1 MSLNLYFLSLPFKAK
16 MESLGHY
23 CNPSH
28 GISLLSVLNE
38 QRLKGQLCDVV
49 LVVGDQQYQA
59 HKNVLAAC
67 SEYFQSVFSRRDAE
81 NHSIV
86 QLDFCEPDAFEIV
99 LNYIYSSSLFV
110 EKCSLAAIQELGYS
124 LGIPFLTNIM
134 SVRPQA
140 SYSVSRKRMSLSEEE
155 DGASQRE
162 LLLYIKV
169 KVSSLAWMCFR
180 GKVRL
185 FRENRLNRLQSHPR
199 SHTISV
205 IRANPQDMSDQM
217 KKSPTV
223 PPTAEV
229 HIKTETMVI
238 ADPSSPHQHPYW
250 DIELNTDRNLWGR
263 N

>member
-49 LVVGDQQYQA
+49 LLVGDQQYQA

-81 NHSIV
+81 NRSIV

-140 SYSVSRKRMSLSEEE
+140 SYSVSRKQMSLSEEE
-155 DGASQRE
+155 DGASQKR
-162 LLLYIKV
+162 
-169 KVSSLAWMCFR
+169 
-180 GKVRL
+180 
-185 FRENRLNRLQSHPR
+185 
-199 SHTISV
+199 SV
-205 IRANPQDMSDQM
+205 IVHQGPGEQPGMDVFQR
-217 KKSPTV
+217 KSSTLQRSIP
-223 PPTAEV
+223 
-229 HIKTETMVI
+229 I
-238 ADPSSPHQHPYW
+238 ALIISPSF
-250 DIELNTDRNLWGR
+250 ICLLICFF
-263 N
+263 